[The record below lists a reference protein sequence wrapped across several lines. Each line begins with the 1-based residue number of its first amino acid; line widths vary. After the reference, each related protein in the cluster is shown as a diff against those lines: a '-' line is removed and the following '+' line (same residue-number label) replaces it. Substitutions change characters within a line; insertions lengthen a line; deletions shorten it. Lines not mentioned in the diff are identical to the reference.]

1 MGFAH
6 SETRKTAK
14 TRNISEI
21 SLRCKEKASQT
32 RERLLFCAFVACLRI
47 LDLC

>member
-6 SETRKTAK
+6 CEIHKTLK
-14 TRNISEI
+14 NRNIAGVL
-21 SLRCKEKASQT
+21 LRCKEKASQT
-32 RERLLFCAFVACLRI
+32 RERLLVCVFVAFLRV